1 MPLSAC
7 KCLSGV
13 SGGIIMFVNS
23 LRRLTVTLLSI
34 VFLVICVEGQED
46 LASKALPS
54 VVTLTVQKSDGSV
67 QTGNGFLTVRDGI
80 VATAWHIVKD
90 AKRVVAKFPGG
101 DEYEC
106 SGLIDKDETRNI
118 ALIRI
123 KVFGRPLLKMSP
135 DDAAAGRS
143 LNLAGV
149 KDSAFGLLPVKVAEA
164 ANSDGTVWA
173 KLEGDTPPNNSG
185 SPLIDDQG
193 AVVGIMALRKPAEK
207 IVGFMIP
214 ARFILAL
221 DSSLPT
227 QPWSQIP
234 SSVPLPQPTATPA
247 AVPTRTPDLKE
258 IDVLIGSSYQSLSDN
273 LIILAWADRR
283 KAGYGFKNGVPK
295 EVYDLQQTLEAYGA
309 KLAEVRTDDQ
319 LRARVIKSLLQMI
332 TAQKASSE
340 NFIRAVVIAQQYQV
354 WGAQSQDALSRA
366 SSLQNSISAKI
377 KESLTDNAALE
388 KESATFRD
396 YLFPAIR
403 YWLGLAPRPSGYS
416 LGVETYSRNQYYL
429 LVVYADSLAGKIGL
443 KPGDTIKTVA
453 GRDLTKSIDI
463 EDLKLIIKENL
474 GNKIDAV
481 VERDGK
487 IENIKLKIPKEIPAE
502 AIIK

>member
-1 MPLSAC
+1 
-7 KCLSGV
+7 
-13 SGGIIMFVNS
+13 MFVKRG
-23 LRRLTVTLLSI
+23 LMRLTITLLS
-34 VFLVICVEGQED
+34 VLFLAICVEGQEG

-54 VVTLTVQKSDGSV
+54 VVTLTVQKSDGSS
-67 QTGNGFLTVRDGI
+67 QTGNGFLTIRDGI

-106 SGLIDKDETRNI
+106 SGLIDKDETRNV
-118 ALIRI
+118 ALVRI
-123 KVFGRPLLKMSP
+123 KVFGRPILKMSP
-135 DDAAAGRS
+135 DDVAVGKGLSLAA
-143 LNLAGV
+143 V
-149 KDSAFGLLPVKVAEA
+149 KDSAFGILPIKVAEA

-173 KLEGDTPPNNSG
+173 KLDGDTPPNNSG
-185 SPLIDDQG
+185 SPVIDDEG
-193 AVVGIMALRKPAEK
+193 TVIGILTLRKPADK
-207 IVGFMIP
+207 IVGYMIP

-247 AVPTRTPDLKE
+247 VVQKPTADLKE
-258 IDVLIGSSYQSLSDN
+258 IDILIGSSYQSLSDN
-273 LIILAWADRR
+273 LVILVWADRR

-295 EVYDLQQTLEAYGA
+295 EVYDLQQALDAYGA
-309 KLAEVRTDDQ
+309 KLAEVRTEDQ

-332 TAQKASSE
+332 TAQKASTE

-377 KESLTDNAALE
+377 KESLTDNSALE

-403 YWLGLAPRPSGYS
+403 YWLGLAPRPSGYV
-416 LGVETYSRNQYYL
+416 LGIETYSRNQYYL
-429 LVVYADSLAGKIGL
+429 LVVYSNGLADKIGF

-453 GRDLTKSIDI
+453 GHDLSKSLDI

-474 GNKIDAV
+474 GKKIDAI

-487 IENIKLKIPKEIPAE
+487 IESIKLKIPKEIPAE